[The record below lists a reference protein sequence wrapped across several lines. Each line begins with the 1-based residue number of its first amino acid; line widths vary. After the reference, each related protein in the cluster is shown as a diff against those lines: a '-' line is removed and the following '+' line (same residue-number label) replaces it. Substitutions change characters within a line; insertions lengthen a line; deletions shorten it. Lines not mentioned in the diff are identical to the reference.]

1 MKHQVGSRTC
11 SVTPAVYVFR
21 PEARR
26 RGRAEAVLLPVPF
39 LQAVDDDAHLA
50 LRLVPTARDLF
61 SDVRHE
67 VPPD

>member
-1 MKHQVGSRTC
+1 MA
-11 SVTPAVYVFR
+11 PA
-21 PEARR
+21 AK
-26 RGRAEAVLLPVPF
+26 LLPVPF